1 MLAGLLSSRL
11 MDGACHNCLLEA
23 LDDDLCPLCEGERR
37 FANARELEAAL
48 RMWAARELGK
58 PPSDAAFHEFV
69 GATLSLADVGALYA
83 AYASRSILER
93 LCDPFDRAQGGA
105 ATVGPRSE
113 RAPTT
118 ERDRVPMVPL
128 VRPEYE
134 ELQPPSSVRA
144 SLIAHEEQSSHSAQG
159 ALRAVL
165 YPLASVA
172 ASDGVMELDERWYLD
187 ECLKRYGVAPSADGE
202 IRVYHPLDYAA
213 LVPVEMREA
222 LLEDMCKLA
231 MIDGLPDAAEA
242 RMIYAYCSEWRIPEE
257 RARAKLIE
265 MQNENISLA
274 RRFWLGFRNYVLPG
288 RWENTKL

>member
-1 MLAGLLSSRL
+1 

-37 FANARELEAAL
+37 FSSVRELETAL
-48 RMWAARELGK
+48 RTWAARELGTAANE
-58 PPSDAAFHEFV
+58 AAFREFL
-69 GATLSLADVGALYA
+69 GATLTLNDVNALYA
-83 AYASRSILER
+83 AYVARTMLER

-105 ATVGPRSE
+105 ATVAPRSE

-144 SLIAHEEQSSHSAQG
+144 SHVAHEEHTDQG
-159 ALRAVL
+159 TLRAVL

-187 ECLKRYGVAPSADGE
+187 ECLKRYGVAPTTDGE

-213 LVPVEMREA
+213 LVPVEVREA

-265 MQNENISLA
+265 MQNENISMA

>member
-1 MLAGLLSSRL
+1 
-11 MDGACHNCLLEA
+11 MDGACSTCLLEA
-23 LDDDLCPLCEGERR
+23 LDDELCPLCEGRQQ
-37 FANARELEAAL
+37 FHNAAEFEAAL
-48 RMWAARELGK
+48 RAWATRELGHT
-58 PPSDAAFHEFV
+58 PDARTFQEFL
-69 GATLSLADVGALYA
+69 GATLVQGDVRELYA
-83 AYASRSILER
+83 VYTRRVLIER

-105 ATVGPRSE
+105 ATVAPRSE
-113 RAPTT
+113 RAPATD
-118 ERDRVPMVPL
+118 RGRVPIVPL
-128 VRPEYE
+128 VTPDYE
-134 ELQPPSSVRA
+134 LTQADAAPPVSVQAPGEPQQQVASRA
-144 SLIAHEEQSSHSAQG
+144 L
-159 ALRAVL
+159 L

-172 ASDGVMELDERWYLD
+172 ASDGVMELDERWFLD
-187 ECLKRYGVAPSADGE
+187 ECLKRYGVAPSTDAE
-202 IRVYHPLDYAA
+202 IRIYHPLDYAA

-222 LLEDMCKLA
+222 LLDDMCRLA